1 MKIEDINVPLD
12 SQKIEAAVHSEE
24 TIEVIGYSLSRGVEE
39 YVNNLLMVFL
49 TACHQEDLLSSMSY
63 SSGELLANANK
74 ANAKRVYFQEK
85 GLDINNPEDYK
96 QGMVTFSAETTV
108 NKEHYQRLQKE
119 NDLYIKFLL
128 SIKNKVITLEVIN
141 KSVLTETEKA
151 RIQGK
156 MESAR
161 KYNSMEDALTDI
173 DKTEGSGLG
182 LIIIILM
189 LKQLGI
195 KKECLQVEGKG
206 NETIARIV
214 IPTDE
219 VIPPSNNFGL
229 GESADLEEDLECI

>member
-12 SQKIEAAVHSEE
+12 SQKIEAAVQNEE
-24 TIEVIGYSLSRGVEE
+24 TIEIVSYALYRGIEE
-39 YVNNLLMVFL
+39 YVNNLLTVFL
-49 TACHQEDLLSSMSY
+49 TACKQEDLLSSMSY

-96 QGMVTFSAETTV
+96 HGMVTFSAETTV

-119 NDLYIKFLL
+119 QDLYIKYLL
-128 SIKNKVITLEVIN
+128 SIKNNVITLEVVN

-173 DKTEGSGLG
+173 DRTEGSGLG

-195 KKECLQVEGKG
+195 KKECLQVEGDEI
-206 NETIARIV
+206 ETRARIV
-214 IPTDE
+214 IPIDE
-219 VIPPSNNFGL
+219 IVPPSTNFG
-229 GESADLEEDLECI
+229 LEEDLECI